1 MNTRHAAYRVIA
13 ATQGS
18 YFLLTGVWPLLHMRS
33 FLAVT
38 GPKTDLWLVETVGVL
53 VAAIGAGLLLSAAR
67 GSQVF
72 ELALIAV
79 LAAIGLAAIDIIY
92 VTRGVIAKIY
102 LADAALEAIFIVAWA
117 IFSLKLNAQRR
128 T

>member
-1 MNTRHAAYRVIA
+1 MNASLTAYRAIA
-13 ATQGS
+13 GTQGT

-67 GSQVF
+67 GAQAI

-79 LAAIGLAAIDIIY
+79 LAALGLAAIDVIY

-102 LADAALEAIFIVAWA
+102 LADAALEALIHNGLGCLCIQA
-117 IFSLKLNAQRR
+117 
-128 T
+128 

>member
-1 MNTRHAAYRVIA
+1 MNTTHAAYRVSA

-67 GSQVF
+67 GLQVF

-79 LAAIGLAAIDIIY
+79 LAALGLAAIDIIY

-102 LADAALEAIFIVAWA
+102 LADAILEAILIIAWA
-117 IFSLKLNAQRR
+117 IFELSLKGQHR